1 MWQPRPGM
9 IPRPTT
15 ADPMHNQHAHD
26 NHDDTHDALA
36 LRDFLTDGSFAR
48 LCAELGT
55 IAGTTI
61 ELRDERDRLVTP
73 DAQGWHIGSA
83 EEGLAS
89 PDRVCTEPL
98 IVGGSRI
105 GAIVAGPGRTS
116 LDRLLPL
123 IAQTAVEWC
132 HGFLELRHAVDEL
145 GVLIELSSLLVGAD
159 DVSRVVER
167 ALDSVLR
174 VLALD
179 AGSIVLLPEDADGII
194 SDDEADLRLCAS
206 RGLTDAWL
214 RNPESLSRGRVFDA
228 LALEGQVVA
237 VEDLLL
243 DPRVRNDQQVRS
255 EGVRGFMCAGLVFR
269 GKPIGVMRVY
279 AETPRT
285 FSELDKRL
293 LRSIAQQAA
302 AAVQQS
308 KLIRDRRRDREI
320 ERQLK
325 LAANIQR
332 RMLPRTLPD
341 DPRHDIAVHY
351 EPSFEIGGDF
361 YDLFEV
367 EGKLAIAVGDVVGKG
382 VPAAMLM
389 SLVRTSFRAHAEGG
403 APPDEVLTLVNRDL
417 DRDSLESEFATM
429 WFGLLDP
436 ADGSL
441 VCACAGHEPPTIV
454 RTNGGC
460 DELPIGG
467 LVVGI
472 DPTATYTLQHA
483 SLQPG
488 DSLIA
493 YTDGVTDVMS
503 FDAERFGKPRL
514 LELLSGMNAREYPHN
529 AYDVLGSIL
538 RELRQFGGLAV
549 RQDDSTLVVVRRT

>member
-1 MWQPRPGM
+1 V
-9 IPRPTT
+9 
-15 ADPMHNQHAHD
+15 
-26 NHDDTHDALA
+26 HDALT
-36 LRDFLTDGSFAR
+36 LRDFLTDGSLAR
-48 LCAELGT
+48 LCIELGT

-73 DAQGWHIGSA
+73 DTKGWHIGSTD
-83 EEGLAS
+83 EGL
-89 PDRVCTEPL
+89 PKQDRVRTEPL
-98 IVGGSRI
+98 IIGDSHI
-105 GAIVAGPGRTS
+105 GAIVAGPSETS

-123 IAQTAVEWC
+123 IAKTAIEWC

-145 GVLIELSSLLVGAD
+145 GVLIELSSLLVGAE

-174 VLALD
+174 VLSLD
-179 AGSIVLLPEDADGII
+179 AGSVVLLPEDADGII

-206 RGLTDAWL
+206 RGLTDSWL
-214 RNPESLSRGRVFDA
+214 HNPESLSRGRVFDA
-228 LALEGQVVA
+228 LALEGEVVA

-243 DPRVRNDQQVRS
+243 DDRVRNDEQVRT
-255 EGVRGFMCAGLVFR
+255 ERVRGFMCAGLVFR

-279 AETPRT
+279 ADTPRV

-308 KLIRDRRRDREI
+308 KLIRDGRRDREI

-361 YDLFEV
+361 YDLFKV
-367 EGKLAIAVGDVVGKG
+367 NNKLAIAVGDVVGKG

-389 SLVRTSFRAHAEGG
+389 SLVRTSFRAHAERG
-403 APPDEVLTLVNRDL
+403 APPDEVLALVNRDL
-417 DRDSLESEFATM
+417 ARDSLDSEFATM
-429 WFGLLDP
+429 WFGLLD
-436 ADGSL
+436 ADDGSL
-441 VCACAGHEPPTIV
+441 VCASAGHEPPMIV
-454 RTNGGC
+454 RAKGGC
-460 DELPIGG
+460 DELSIGG

-472 DPTATYTLQHA
+472 DPDTTYTLQHTTLA
-483 SLQPG
+483 PG
-488 DSLIA
+488 DALIA

-503 FDAERFGKPRL
+503 FESERFGKPRL
-514 LELLSGMNAREYPHN
+514 LNLLSHISEQKHPHS
-529 AYDVLGSIL
+529 AHDLLGNIL

-549 RQDDSTLVVVRRT
+549 RQDDSTLVVVRRI

>member
-1 MWQPRPGM
+1 
-9 IPRPTT
+9 
-15 ADPMHNQHAHD
+15 MHNTQAHD
-26 NHDDTHDALA
+26 IPSNAHDTLA
-36 LRDFLTDGSFAR
+36 LRDFLTDGSLAR
-48 LCAELGT
+48 LCAELGR

-73 DAQGWHIGSA
+73 AAKGWRIGSA
-83 EEGLAS
+83 HDGLARR
-89 PDRVCTEPL
+89 DRVRTEPL
-98 IVGGSRI
+98 IVGDSQI
-105 GAIVAGPGRTS
+105 GAIVAGPSETS

-145 GVLIELSSLLVGAD
+145 GVLIELSSLLVGAED
-159 DVSRVVER
+159 ISRVVER

-174 VLALD
+174 VLSLD
-179 AGSIVLLPEDADGII
+179 AGSVVLLPEDADGII
-194 SDDEADLRLCAS
+194 SEDEADLRLCAS
-206 RGLTDAWL
+206 RGLSEGWL
-214 RNPESLSRGRVFDA
+214 HNPESLSRGRVFDA
-228 LALEGQVVA
+228 LALDGEVVA

-243 DPRVRNDQQVRS
+243 DERVRNDAQVRT
-255 EGVRGFMCAGLVFR
+255 ERVRGFMCAGLVFR

-279 AETPRT
+279 ADTPRV

-308 KLIRDRRRDREI
+308 KLIRDGRRDREI

-367 EGKLAIAVGDVVGKG
+367 NNKLAIAVGDVVGKG

-389 SLVRTSFRAHAEGG
+389 SLVRTSFRAHAERGE
-403 APPDEVLTLVNRDL
+403 APDKVLGLVNRDL
-417 DRDSLESEFATM
+417 DRDSLDSEFATM

-436 ADGSL
+436 ENGFL
-441 VCACAGHEPPTIV
+441 VCAGAGHEPPMIV
-454 RTNGGC
+454 RAGGGC
-460 DELPIGG
+460 DELGIGG

-472 DPTATYTLQHA
+472 DPDSTYTLQQA
-483 SLQPG
+483 TLEPG

-514 LELLSGMNAREYPHN
+514 HRLLSQLSDQKRPGNAH
-529 AYDVLGSIL
+529 DVLGGIL

>member
-1 MWQPRPGM
+1 MPHPET
-9 IPRPTT
+9 PTNP
-15 ADPMHNQHAHD
+15 AAPHD
-26 NHDDTHDALA
+26 TLT
-36 LRDFLTDGSFAR
+36 LRDFLTDGSLAL
-48 LCAELGT
+48 LCAELGH

-61 ELRDERDRLVTP
+61 ELRDERDRLITA
-73 DAQGWHIGSA
+73 DANGWRVGSA
-83 EEGLAS
+83 DEGLA
-89 PDRVCTEPL
+89 PDDRARTEPL
-98 IVGGSRI
+98 TVDGVRI
-105 GAIVAGPGRTS
+105 ASIVAGPGVTP

-145 GVLIELSSLLVGAD
+145 GVLIELSSLLVGAE
-159 DVSRVVER
+159 DVTRVVER

-179 AGSIVLLPEDADGII
+179 AGSVVLLPEDSDGVV
-194 SDDEADLRLCAS
+194 SEDEADLRLCAS

-214 RNPESLSRGRVFDA
+214 NNPESLSRGRVFDM
-228 LALEGQVVA
+228 LALDGEVVSI
-237 VEDLLL
+237 EDLRA
-243 DPRVRNDQQVRS
+243 DDRVRNDDQVRD
-255 EGVRGFMCAGLVFR
+255 ERVRGFMCAGLVFR
-269 GKPIGVMRVY
+269 GRPIGVMRVY
-279 AETPRT
+279 SHEPRV

-308 KLIRDRRRDREI
+308 KLIRDGRRDREI
-320 ERQLK
+320 ERQLR

-332 RMLPRTLPD
+332 RMLPRSVPE

-367 EGKLAIAVGDVVGKG
+367 DGKLAVAVGDVVGKG

-389 SLVRTSFRAHAEGG
+389 SLVRTSFRAHAERG
-403 APPDEVLTLVNRDL
+403 APPDEVLAHVNRDL
-417 DRDSLESEFATM
+417 ARDSLESEFATM

-436 ADGSL
+436 TDGSI
-441 VCACAGHEPPTIV
+441 ACSSAGHEPPCIV
-454 RTNGGC
+454 RAGGGC
-460 DELPIGG
+460 DELEIGG

-472 DPTATYTLQHA
+472 DKNAAYSLQHA
-483 SLQPG
+483 TLAPG
-488 DSLIA
+488 DALVA
-493 YTDGVTDVMS
+493 YTDGATDVMS
-503 FDAERFGKPRL
+503 FEGERFGKQRL
-514 LELLSGMNAREYPHN
+514 LRLLAHPGDPQPPDN
-529 AYDVLGSIL
+529 AYDLLGGIL

-549 RQDDSTLVVVRRT
+549 RQDDSTIVVVRRT

>member
-1 MWQPRPGM
+1 
-9 IPRPTT
+9 
-15 ADPMHNQHAHD
+15 MHDHRAHD
-26 NHDDTHDALA
+26 IHPNVHDALT
-36 LRDFLTDGSFAR
+36 LRDFLTDGSLAR
-48 LCAELGT
+48 LCIELGA

-73 DAQGWHIGSA
+73 DTKGWHIGTA
-83 EEGLAS
+83 GDGLPKS
-89 PDRVCTEPL
+89 DRVRTEPL
-98 IVGGSRI
+98 IVGDSHI
-105 GAIVAGPGRTS
+105 GAIVAGPSETS

-123 IAQTAVEWC
+123 IAKTAIEWC

-145 GVLIELSSLLVGAD
+145 GVLIELSSLLVGAE

-174 VLALD
+174 VLSLD
-179 AGSIVLLPEDADGII
+179 AGSVVLLPEDADGII

-214 RNPESLSRGRVFDA
+214 HNPESLSRGRVFDA
-228 LALEGQVVA
+228 LALEGEVVA

-243 DPRVRNDQQVRS
+243 DDRVRNDEQVRT
-255 EGVRGFMCAGLVFR
+255 ERVRGFMCAGLVFR

-279 AETPRT
+279 ADTPRV

-308 KLIRDRRRDREI
+308 KLIRDGRRDREI

-341 DPRHDIAVHY
+341 NPRHDIAVHY

-367 EGKLAIAVGDVVGKG
+367 KGKLAIAVGDVVGKG

-389 SLVRTSFRAHAEGG
+389 SLVRTSFRAHAERG
-403 APPDEVLTLVNRDL
+403 APPDEVLALVNRDL
-417 DRDSLESEFATM
+417 ARDSLDSEFATM

-436 ADGSL
+436 EDGSL
-441 VCACAGHEPPTIV
+441 VCASAGHEPPMIV
-454 RTNGGC
+454 RAKGGC
-460 DELPIGG
+460 DELSIGG

-472 DPTATYTLQHA
+472 DPTATYALQHA
-483 SLQPG
+483 TLEPG

-503 FDAERFGKPRL
+503 FESERFGKPRL
-514 LELLSGMNAREYPHN
+514 LKLLSHISEQKHPHN
-529 AYDVLGSIL
+529 AYDVLGNIL